1 MRLSSLRYL
10 LREGFRNVWHN
21 RFMSVASI
29 GVLLAC
35 LILTGFSYLV
45 YINVDHAFDTV
56 YEQNVVV
63 AYADPG
69 TSSEQLKGMQDRL
82 TAISNVR
89 KVEFMSR
96 DDILQK
102 YKDSFSPELFEELQG
117 ADNPMQ
123 DAFIITLEDLAKFD
137 ATVYQINQVEHVE
150 DVSSSG
156 DIAQTLTTVRNV
168 VLLAGGWIIVLLLIV
183 SLFIIANT
191 IKLTVYARRLEIGIM
206 KSVGATNA
214 FIRTPFVVEGMVLG
228 LLAGGLAFG
237 VTYFIYSRLEGML
250 SISAFTGLIPFDRLM
265 WTLVIGYLAAG
276 LVTGVLG
283 SAISIRKYLKDE
295 GRSAFD

>member
-45 YINVDHAFDTV
+45 YINVEHAFDTV

-69 TSSEQLKGMQDRL
+69 TTADQLKGMEDRL
-82 TAISNVR
+82 KGITNVR
-89 KVEFMSR
+89 KVEFMSK

-102 YKDSFSPELFEELQG
+102 YRDSFSPELFEELQG

-156 DIAQTLTTVRNV
+156 DIAKTLTTVRNV
-168 VLLAGGWIIVLLLIV
+168 VLLAGGWIIVLLLLV

-228 LLAGGLAFG
+228 LLAGGLALG

-250 SISAFTGLIPFDRLM
+250 SISAFTGLIPFDRLV
-265 WTLVIGYLAAG
+265 WILVIGYLAAG
-276 LVTGVLG
+276 LLTGVLG

-295 GRSAFD
+295 GRSAFE

>member
-1 MRLSSLRYL
+1 MRLSSMRYL
-10 LREGFRNVWHN
+10 LREGFRNAWHN

-45 YINVDHAFDTV
+45 FVNVGNAFNTV

-63 AYADPG
+63 VYADQG
-69 TSSEQLKGMQDRL
+69 TSQGQLKGMEDQL
-82 TAISNVR
+82 NSISNVR
-89 KVEFMSR
+89 KVEFMSKEQ
-96 DDILQK
+96 ILEK
-102 YKDSFSPELFEELQG
+102 YKDSFSPELFAELQG
-117 ADNPMQ
+117 DDNPML
-123 DAFIITLEDLAKFD
+123 DAFVVTLKDLAKFD
-137 ATVYQINQVEHVE
+137 ATVYQIEKVDHVE
-150 DVSSSG
+150 SVSSSS
-156 DIAQTLTTVRNV
+156 DIAKTLTTIRNI
-168 VLLAGGWIIVLLLIV
+168 VLLAGGWIIVLLLLV

-228 LLAGGLAFG
+228 LLAGGLALG
-237 VTYFIYSRLEGML
+237 LTYFIYSRLEGML
-250 SISAFTGLIPFDRLM
+250 SISAFTKLIPFSNLL
-265 WTLVIGYLAAG
+265 WILLVGYLAAG
-276 LVTGVLG
+276 LLTGVLG

-295 GRSAFD
+295 GRSAFE

>member
-1 MRLSSLRYL
+1 MRFSSIRYL

-21 RFMSVASI
+21 RFMSVASV

-45 YINVDHAFDTV
+45 FVNVGHMFDTI

-69 TSSEQLKGMQDRL
+69 TTPDQLKGMEDRL
-82 TAISNVR
+82 NAITNIQ

-123 DAFIITLEDLAKFD
+123 DAFVITLTDLAKFD
-137 ATVYQINQVEHVE
+137 ATLWQIEQLEHVE
-150 DVSSSG
+150 SVSSSG
-156 DIAQTLTTVRNV
+156 DIAETLTTVRNV
-168 VLLAGGWIIVLLLIV
+168 VLLAGGWIIVLLLLV

-228 LLAGGLAFG
+228 LLAGGLALG

-250 SISAFTGLIPFDRLM
+250 SISAFTGLIPF
-265 WTLVIGYLAAG
+265 TGLVWILAIGYLTAG
-276 LVTGVLG
+276 LLTGVLG
-283 SAISIRKYLKDE
+283 SAISISKYLKEE
-295 GRSAFD
+295 GRSAFE

>member
-1 MRLSSLRYL
+1 MRLSSIRYL
-10 LREGFRNVWHN
+10 LREGFRNAWHN

-35 LILTGFSYLV
+35 LMLTGFSYLV
-45 YINVDHAFDTV
+45 FINVEHAFDTV

-69 TSSEQLKGMQDRL
+69 TTAEQLKGMEDRL
-82 TAISNVR
+82 NGITNIH
-89 KVEFMSR
+89 KVEFMSK

-117 ADNPMQ
+117 DDNPMQ

-156 DIAQTLTTVRNV
+156 DIAKTLTTVRNV
-168 VLLAGGWIIVLLLIV
+168 VLLAGGWIIVLLLLV

-214 FIRTPFVVEGMVLG
+214 FIRT
-228 LLAGGLAFG
+228 
-237 VTYFIYSRLEGML
+237 YFIYSRLEGML
-250 SISAFTGLIPFDRLM
+250 SISAFTGLIPFERLV
-265 WTLVIGYLAAG
+265 WVLVIGYLAAG
-276 LVTGVLG
+276 LLTGVLG

-295 GRSAFD
+295 GRSAFE